1 MARKYSY
8 TYAPNRKRAN
18 RRVPREGAGLGI
30 SLSSPVMFMGPVVL
44 VVMVVLLSR
53 VFGGGAAPASSN
65 VDGCPSGE
73 NCGAVLSASETPA
86 PATATP
92 TAAPTPLPVAVSEEE
107 LPLPSIEGR
116 AFAVLEPACG
126 ALLQHRNGDL
136 TLPPASLTKIVTAL
150 VAVDHASLDEPVTI
164 NLDGGALSLETD
176 ATVMGVQP
184 GDPLTMRDLLHGL
197 LMRSGNDA
205 ALEIAEHIAGD
216 EESFVALMNEE
227 VAQLGLV
234 DSHFTNAHGLH
245 DYRLYSSA
253 IDMTRL
259 GAALLSN
266 PALAEIVGT
275 KTYQP
280 NWDRGPIDNLNLLLN
295 NYPGAI
301 GVKTG
306 FTDVADQ
313 TIVAAAERNGR
324 TMVVSILGTAYM
336 YEEAVSLLDWA
347 FSTEPACAA

>member
-8 TYAPNRKRAN
+8 TYAPNRKRAT
-18 RRVPREGAGLGI
+18 RSIRTQGAGPGI
-30 SLSSPVMFMGPVVL
+30 SLTSPVMFAGPVVL
-44 VVMVVLLSR
+44 VIAVVLLSR
-53 VFGGGAAPASSN
+53 VFSSGAPAESSAS
-65 VDGCPSGE
+65 DGCPGAAG
-73 NCGAVLSASETPA
+73 CPAVLSASETPA
-86 PATATP
+86 PATATATPEP
-92 TAAPTPLPVAVSEEE
+92 TEQPVVVSEDK

-116 AFAVLEPACG
+116 AFAVLEPACS
-126 ALLQHRNGDL
+126 ALLQERNGSL

-150 VAVDHASLDEPVTI
+150 VTVDHAALDEPVTI
-164 NLDGGALSLETD
+164 DLDGGALSLETD

-184 GDPLTMRDLLHGL
+184 GDPLTVRDLLYGL

-205 ALEIAEHIAGD
+205 ALELAAHVAGD
-216 EESFVALMNEE
+216 EESFTVLMNEK
-227 VAQLGLV
+227 VAELGLV
-234 DSHFTNAHGLH
+234 NSHFTNAHGLH

-253 IDMTRL
+253 IDMTKL
-259 GAALLSN
+259 GSALLN
-266 PALAEIVGT
+266 NATLAEIVRT

-324 TMVVSILGTAYM
+324 TIIVSILGTAYM

-347 FSTEPACAA
+347 FSTEPACGA